1 VAVTGG
7 AGFIGSHLVDAL
19 CTFGAEVVVLDDL
32 SNGRRANLAGAGAH
46 ARFVEG
52 SICDAGTLD
61 SALAGADVVFHL
73 AAKGSVPQSI
83 EMPERYHEV
92 NVGGTLRMLEACRRA
107 KVRRVVYSASSSAY
121 GDQPGQPKV
130 EGMVPD
136 PRSPYAYSKLACEHL
151 MRAWSRCYGLE
162 TVSLRYFNIFGPRQR
177 HDSPYAAVVPIFAE
191 RLRAGARP
199 VIYGDGSQTRD
210 FTHVANAVHA
220 NLLAGAHAGTLA
232 GEMVNVACGES
243 STLLGLVERM
253 GALLGVRADPE
264 FRPMRTGDV
273 MHSHAS
279 IDAARALLGYEVIVP
294 FAEGLRRTVAAG

>member
-1 VAVTGG
+1 MTGG

-19 CTFGAEVVVLDDL
+19 CALGAEVVALDDL
-32 SNGRRANLAGAGAH
+32 SNGRRANLAGAGAR

-52 SICDAGTLD
+52 SIASQAALD
-61 SALAGADVVFHL
+61 DALAGADVVFHL

-83 EMPERYHEV
+83 EFPREYHEV
-92 NVGGTLRMLEACRRA
+92 NVGGTLGVLEACRRLG
-107 KVRRVVYSASSSAY
+107 VRRVVYSASSSAY
-121 GDQPGQPKV
+121 GDQPGLPKV
-130 EGMVPD
+130 ESMVPD

-177 HDSPYAAVVPIFAE
+177 HDSPYAAVVPMFAE
-191 RLRAGARP
+191 RIRAGARP
-199 VIYGDGSQTRD
+199 VIYGNGLQTRD

-220 NLLAGAHAGTLA
+220 NLLAGAHPGALC

-243 STLLGLVERM
+243 YTLLELAGRI
-253 GALLGVRADPE
+253 GALLGARVEPE

-273 MHSHAS
+273 MHSRAS
-279 IDAARALLGYEVIVP
+279 IDAARALLGYGVMVP
-294 FAEGLRRTVAAG
+294 FDEGLAQAVAGG